1 MIRSCPVKPNATDCN
16 LRSFLAIP
24 TATHPLILADNS
36 IRTQTRWESH
46 RKSHRQTC
54 AYQRTIHP
62 DLFTLACRLLLRIC
76 CGCLPAVSATRPRL
90 GKYGGLGPNFTKC
103 PGGARGGYWQVE
115 GKQLGC
121 SSWSLGR
128 FATALRSVSFEP
140 GGWGPSLGISAGP
153 TGREASLGLPHP
165 SHVLCWAR
173 HMAARA
179 YKGERLV
186 TPGART
192 RPIGL
197 HPVFRPTRSS
207 VRLAVLAAS
216 LVES

>member
-90 GKYGGLGPNFTKC
+90 GKYGGLGPNFSKC
-103 PGGARGGYWQVE
+103 PGEQGEGTGRWRGSSWAVAAGRWGGLLQPFGRFPSGVGDGGLPRGFLPVRPVE
-115 GKQLGC
+115 GLAWGC
-121 SSWSLGR
+121 
-128 FATALRSVSFEP
+128 
-140 GGWGPSLGISAGP
+140 P
-153 TGREASLGLPHP
+153 TLAMCCVGQDTWLQGL
-165 SHVLCWAR
+165 
-173 HMAARA
+173 
-179 YKGERLV
+179 
-186 TPGART
+186 T
-192 RPIGL
+192 RGKCL
-197 HPVFRPTRSS
+197 
-207 VRLAVLAAS
+207 
-216 LVES
+216 